1 MKFNVSSATLCNRL
15 QTLSRVIASKNSIQI
30 LDCILFELQDGLLR
44 LKASD
49 SETTLVS
56 TLNVDE
62 ADSNGVFAIKAAT
75 IINGLKEIADQPITL
90 EVNPETHE
98 IVIFYQNGRSSFVGQ
113 GGEEYP
119 VYPDIKDD
127 AQQLSIDTNVLL
139 NGISRAIF
147 ATAEDE
153 IRPVMNGIYF
163 DITPDS
169 VTFVASDGHK
179 LVRDRSY
186 TTHGGEQ
193 PSAFILPKK
202 PAKMLKDILA
212 KESGDAIV
220 KFDDRNARVELE
232 NYVLSCRLIE
242 GRYPNYNSVIPQDN
256 PFRVTVDRVT
266 LIGALR
272 RVLVFA
278 SSATSL
284 VKLRVDQNDL
294 TVSTQDIDFSTS
306 AEEHVLCDYSGTA
319 MSIGFKGP
327 FLVDILNS
335 MAAQEVVLELA
346 DPSRA
351 GVIVPA
357 EQEEQEDLLMLLMP
371 MMLNE

>member
-15 QTLSRVIASKNSIQI
+15 QTLSRVLASKNSIQI
-30 LDCILFELQDGLLR
+30 LDCILFELQDGKLR
-44 LKASD
+44 LTASD

-56 TLNVDE
+56 TLDVDE
-62 ADSNGVFAIKAAT
+62 ADSNGMFAIKAAT
-75 IINGLKEIADQPITL
+75 IINGLKEISDQPITL
-90 EVNPETHE
+90 DVNPETHE
-98 IVIFYQNGRSSFVGQ
+98 IVIYYQNGRSSFVGQ

-119 VYPDIKDD
+119 SYPSISDS
-127 AQQLSIDTNVLL
+127 AQQLTIDANVLL

-153 IRPVMNGIYF
+153 IRPVMNGVFF

-179 LVRDRSY
+179 LVRDRSF
-186 TTHGGEQ
+186 TTHCEQ
-193 PSAFILPKK
+193 PASFILPKK
-202 PAKMLKDILA
+202 PAKTLKDILA
-212 KESGDAIV
+212 KENGDAIV
-220 KFDDRNARVELE
+220 KFDDRNARIELE
-232 NYVLSCRLIE
+232 NYTLNCRLIE

-256 PFRVTVDRVT
+256 PFRVSVDRVT

-278 SSATSL
+278 STSTSL

-294 TVSTQDIDFSTS
+294 IVSTQDIDFSTS

-327 FLVDILNS
+327 FLVDILNCMS
-335 MAAQEVVLELA
+335 SQEVVLELA

>member
-15 QTLSRVIASKNSIQI
+15 QTLSRVLASKNSIQI
-30 LDCILFELQDGLLR
+30 LDCILFELQDGKLR
-44 LKASD
+44 LTASD

-56 TLNVDE
+56 TLDVDE
-62 ADSNGVFAIKAAT
+62 ADSNGMFAIKAAT
-75 IINGLKEIADQPITL
+75 IINGLKEISDQPITL
-90 EVNPETHE
+90 DVNPETHE
-98 IVIFYQNGRSSFVGQ
+98 IVIYYQNGRSSFVGQ

-119 VYPDIKDD
+119 SYPSISDS
-127 AQQLSIDTNVLL
+127 AQQLTIDANVLL

-153 IRPVMNGIYF
+153 IRPVMNGVFF

-179 LVRDRSY
+179 LVRDRSF
-186 TTHGGEQ
+186 TTHCEQ
-193 PSAFILPKK
+193 PASFILPKK
-202 PAKMLKDILA
+202 PAKTLKDILA
-212 KESGDAIV
+212 KENGDAIV

-232 NYVLSCRLIE
+232 NYTLNCRLIE

-256 PFRVTVDRVT
+256 PFRVSVDRVT

-278 SSATSL
+278 STSTSL

-294 TVSTQDIDFSTS
+294 VVSTQDIDFSTS

-327 FLVDILNS
+327 FLVDILNCMS
-335 MAAQEVVLELA
+335 SQEVVLELA

>member
-30 LDCILFELQDGLLR
+30 LDCILFELQDGKLR

-56 TLNVDE
+56 TLDVDE

-113 GGEEYP
+113 SGDEYP
-119 VYPDIKDD
+119 VYPEIKDD
-127 AQQLSIDTNVLL
+127 AQQLTIDTSVLL

-179 LVRDRSY
+179 LVRDRSF

-193 PSAFILPKK
+193 PCAFILPKK

-220 KFDDRNARVELE
+220 RFDDRNARVELE

-278 SSATSL
+278 STATSL

-335 MAAQEVVLELA
+335 MSSQEVVLELA

-351 GVIVPA
+351 GVIVPE

>member
-30 LDCILFELQDGLLR
+30 LDCILFELQDDKLR

-56 TLNVDE
+56 TLDVDE

-113 GGEEYP
+113 SGDEYP
-119 VYPDIKDD
+119 VYPEIKDD
-127 AQQLSIDTNVLL
+127 AQQLTIDTSVLL

-179 LVRDRSY
+179 LVRDRSF

-193 PSAFILPKK
+193 PCAFILPKK

-220 KFDDRNARVELE
+220 RFDDRNARVELE

-278 SSATSL
+278 STATSL

-335 MAAQEVVLELA
+335 MSSQEVVLELA

-351 GVIVPA
+351 GVIVPE